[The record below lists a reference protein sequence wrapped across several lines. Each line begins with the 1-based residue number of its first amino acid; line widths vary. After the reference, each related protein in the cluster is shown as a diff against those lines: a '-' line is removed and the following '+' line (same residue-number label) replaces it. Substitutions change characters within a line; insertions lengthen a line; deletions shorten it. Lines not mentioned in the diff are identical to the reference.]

1 MDLFQ
6 FSFKLGIQEDGNV
19 LKCIQMGSE
28 GQGQRRES
36 KHLMVS
42 NALNPKNFPWRLI
55 NFTRNYWNRWD
66 LNIKWLRNTSLYSEC
81 TITLKFYYF
90 HMKMMKSC
98 NLKLTSYSNN
108 CIFFY
113 LTCCCWIMCS
123 EGKWAVPWGY
133 CLWVNIHMCFVQSA
147 YRKEISVNKGWQ
159 SLQMDYDIS
168 KDDFIVCFCFNTTF
182 ATLGYWGLQEVM
194 FLNYL

>member
-28 GQGQRRES
+28 GQGQRRER
-36 KHLMVS
+36 KQLMVS

-81 TITLKFYYF
+81 TITLKLYYF
-90 HMKMMKSC
+90 HMKIMKSC

-108 CIFFY
+108 CIFWFNMLLLLNHVFRGKMSSSMGLLSLGKY
-113 LTCCCWIMCS
+113 THVLCS
-123 EGKWAVPWGY
+123 
-133 CLWVNIHMCFVQSA
+133 
-147 YRKEISVNKGWQ
+147 
-159 SLQMDYDIS
+159 
-168 KDDFIVCFCFNTTF
+168 VCI
-182 ATLGYWGLQEVM
+182 
-194 FLNYL
+194 